1 MLEMV
6 INACSMHAK
15 LALAAVSK
23 LSMGQNNARRTAMAV
38 IDCKDM
44 YSDALDGLQSALDA
58 IPNKDVGTINS
69 MLSGVISDAVTC
81 DDGFEGQK
89 SPFGDYNDK
98 LRKMGSNCLA
108 IASLIKW

>member
-1 MLEMV
+1 
-6 INACSMHAK
+6 
-15 LALAAVSK
+15 
-23 LSMGQNNARRTAMAV
+23 MA
-38 IDCKDM
+38 IMDCKDM
-44 YSDALDGLQSALDA
+44 YSDALDGLQSAMDA

-69 MLSGVISDAVTC
+69 MLSGVISDAVAC